1 MENMIGL
8 AGLVIP
14 LVGILFPIIV
24 IFIVFYFVFTTD
36 YKKEKLKREERLKAI
51 EAGVELPPEPVRPP
65 ATPLDYLRK
74 GLVFFGVG
82 LGLVIGG
89 SFFAYK
95 MGDEG
100 IYFFTLAGC
109 VLTFIGAALVI
120 YYKMLSK
127 SEK

>member
-1 MENMIGL
+1 MGNLTGL
-8 AGLVIP
+8 IGLVIP
-14 LVGILFPIIV
+14 LVAILFPIFV
-24 IFIVFYFVFTTD
+24 IFIVFYFVFSTD

-51 EAGVELPPEPVRPP
+51 EAGVELPPEPVPQP

-74 GLVFFGVG
+74 GLIYLGIG

-95 MGDEG
+95 MRDEG
-100 IYFFTLAGC
+100 IYFFTMAGF
-109 VLTFIGAALVI
+109 VLTFIGAALVA
-120 YYKMLSK
+120 YYKIQSK